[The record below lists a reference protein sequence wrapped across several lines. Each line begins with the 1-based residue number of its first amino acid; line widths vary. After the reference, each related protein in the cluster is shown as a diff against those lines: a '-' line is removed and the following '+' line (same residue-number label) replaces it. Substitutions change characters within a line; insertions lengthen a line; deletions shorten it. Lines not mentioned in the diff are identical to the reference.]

1 MAGTE
6 YTGFDDFPERQRVVF
21 VEPLPVTRVCGACG
35 VLPSRSV
42 LLPCGHVLCQVCK
55 DQTSRDGGKCAL
67 DGMEFAEDDILP
79 VNFKQSYLEQHR
91 VFCVA
96 GGEQCTFDGRR
107 CDLKDHLTECGS
119 DKLGD
124 MNDLKSI
131 PERAS
136 SEASDKNA
144 VVNCV
149 NCLTIASLQELM
161 ASLEECLTSLEESLA
176 SLQGQFSNIQEET
189 SG

>member
-119 DKLGD
+119 DKVRCD
-124 MNDLKSI
+124 MCQQSVVRSAAV
-131 PERAS
+131 EHYRRCSAES
-136 SEASDKNA
+136 SPRKHVSS
-144 VVNCV
+144 
-149 NCLTIASLQELM
+149 TPI
-161 ASLEECLTSLEESLA
+161 
-176 SLQGQFSNIQEET
+176 
-189 SG
+189 